1 MIVDTKAS
9 SSVKSV
15 IPIKSAV
22 LSALGM
28 AFAWG
33 VIGGSVG
40 LNALIKSNQQ
50 KGRLVKLVPPPTV
63 VMINVNDIFR
73 TGVVQ
78 TTVSALIAVLSFLF
92 FINVFLTTSAS
103 RVAQALRIQAVLLA
117 FCGVWLFATL
127 VPFTY
132 YFATRSAQV
141 TASVGGVQLSNTLV
155 NQVERSLGQTSVY
168 RKIGYLRLVAIIPWI
183 TDLFTAVAAVV
194 LFMASSRATATTT
207 EENPVTPTDTEAI
220 VEKENPDDKA

>member
-1 MIVDTKAS
+1 MS
-9 SSVKSV
+9 R
-15 IPIKSAV
+15 IP
-22 LSALGM
+22 
-28 AFAWG
+28 
-33 VIGGSVG
+33 
-40 LNALIKSNQQ
+40 NYY
-50 KGRLVKLVPPPTV
+50 PE
-63 VMINVNDIFR
+63 DIFR

-168 RKIGYLRLVAIIPWI
+168 RKIGYCTVLPIMLWFCVLMGFLQCDWLL
-183 TDLFTAVAAVV
+183 LFHG
-194 LFMASSRATATTT
+194 
-207 EENPVTPTDTEAI
+207 
-220 VEKENPDDKA
+220 